1 MTTMINDGVVDL
13 WDSHPW
19 DSTVTTNIT
28 DTASMWDNPLP
39 WDAKETITIS
49 LAPTGINPQFYNI
62 EVGDTVVWVNDDS
75 GSHKVTADDG
85 TFDLSL
91 IQISEPTRPY

>member
-1 MTTMINDGVVDL
+1 
-13 WDSHPW
+13 
-19 DSTVTTNIT
+19 
-28 DTASMWDNPLP
+28 MWDFPLA

-75 GSHKVTADDG
+75 RSHNVTADDG
-85 TFDLSL
+85 TFDSGAIAPGDSFSFTFNEEGTWLFSDPSSASPLLSL
-91 IQISEPTRPY
+91 IHI